1 MSVVCGHN
9 KTFDNLCHLGCGDAK
24 SESER
29 AREQESKRAR
39 KRASERARAKERG
52 RERESPWVLGR
63 EPIVSLLLAR
73 EKERE
78 RERTHRR
85 RLWTREKVC
94 VCECVCEREKQKG
107 REREV
112 SCMQNNQYSDCTL
125 SAFRIARPWIENY
138 TLCLPAC
145 AELQTVL
152 APLPVFSLA
161 RFDSFHLCCL
171 GCEDK
176 KSENERA
183 RE

>member
-112 SCMQNNQYSDCTL
+112 SCMQNNQYSDYTL
-125 SAFRIARPWIENY
+125 SAFRIARPFIENY
-138 TLCLPAC
+138 SSLYLVHAC
-145 AELQTVL
+145 MRRATG
-152 APLPVFSLA
+152 
-161 RFDSFHLCCL
+161 RFDPIASLL
-171 GCEDK
+171 AIM
-176 KSENERA
+176 SRQLPPMLSWL
-183 RE
+183 